1 MEFLRI
7 SFGSLF
13 QTRLDLTKYDLAYVD
28 VRYSSSSNT
37 MMPSVLLPDLVDLL
51 VFFTFG
57 TMFLSTY
64 VMSVIILNNC
74 TMCMLRQGRG
84 HANFLS

>member
-28 VRYSSSSNT
+28 VRYSCSSNA

-57 TMFLSTY
+57 TMLLRY
-64 VMSVIILNNC
+64 C
-74 TMCMLRQGRG
+74 TSRSPSDFRETDLIQV
-84 HANFLS
+84 